1 LDLPT
6 KKVCGSQ
13 PPPATKLIDV
23 LRCAITDRS
32 LFAGDESQKQSR
44 LLESAALWAR
54 SGIDLIQLREK
65 DLAPAGQVELAK
77 KILQIIA
84 AERSAT
90 RLILN
95 TAAAIALEV
104 AAHGVHLPAH
114 SPLRPAD
121 IRRRYAKAH
130 LPVPIVTVSCHN
142 LAEVHIAH
150 RNQADAILF
159 APVFGKIVHGK
170 IVTPATGLE
179 LLREVCLAADPVSVY
194 ALGGVTEEN
203 AAECIAHG
211 ASGIA
216 GIRLFLR

>member
-1 LDLPT
+1 M
-6 KKVCGSQ
+6 
-13 PPPATKLIDV
+13 

-32 LFAGDESQKQSR
+32 LFAGDESQKQSQ
-44 LLESAALWAR
+44 LLEHAARWAHN
-54 SGIDLIQLREK
+54 GINLIQLREK

-77 KILQIIA
+77 KILEIIA

-95 TAAAIALEV
+95 TAPAIALEV

-121 IRRRYAKAH
+121 IRRRYAKSH
-130 LPVPIVTVSCHN
+130 LPAPIVTVSCHN

-150 RNQADAILF
+150 RNQASAILF
-159 APVFGKIVHGK
+159 APVFGKTVDSR
-170 IVTPATGLE
+170 IVTPATGLD
-179 LLREVCLAADPVSVY
+179 LLHEACLAATPVPVY

-203 AAECIAHG
+203 ASECFAQG
-211 ASGIA
+211 AAGIA

>member
-1 LDLPT
+1 M
-6 KKVCGSQ
+6 
-13 PPPATKLIDV
+13 

-32 LFAGDESQKQSR
+32 LLPGNESQKRSR
-44 LLESAALWAR
+44 LLENATRWAR

-65 DLAPAGQVELAK
+65 DLSPGVQVNLAK
-77 KILQIIA
+77 QILEIIA

-95 TAAAIALEV
+95 TAPAIALEV

-121 IRRRYAKAH
+121 LRRRYAKAN
-130 LPVPIVTVSCHN
+130 LPPPIVTVSCHK
-142 LAEVHIAH
+142 LPEVHIAQ

-159 APVFGKIVHGK
+159 APIFGKTMRGE
-170 IVTPATGLE
+170 IVTPAAGLE
-179 LLREVCLAADPVSVY
+179 LLREACLAAGPIPVY

-203 AAECIAHG
+203 AVQCIAQG
-211 ASGIA
+211 AAGIA
-216 GIRLFLR
+216 GIRLFLG